1 MNTREM
7 RIPSNRVRDIERYMH
22 AELDTLYGEGE
33 VGVFV
38 GMLFEAFLGWDKAH
52 FLLHRG
58 ETIDQS
64 DLLRFH
70 WAVEDLKKYRPI
82 QHIIGYTDF
91 CGCRIAVGPDV
102 LIPRPE
108 TEEMI
113 LKIIASP
120 PSPLR
125 TERGVV
131 GVVSPSTPLS
141 IWRGVGGEAILD
153 LCTGSGCIAIAL
165 KKAFPQACVTAVDVS
180 EKALAVARCNAEA
193 NGTDIT
199 FIQADILDPKN
210 IESQYSTF
218 DLIVSN
224 PPYVRDSERTQIAA
238 NVLDYDPAL
247 ALFVP
252 DDDPLRFYRAIADIA
267 SRSLA
272 PDGLLAVEINEA
284 LADET
289 CTLLRGRGFDPITN
303 TDFRNRPRW
312 ITATHK

>member
-7 RIPSNRVRDIERYMH
+7 RIPSNRVRDIEHYMH

-108 TEEMI
+108 TEEMVQQI
-113 LKIIASP
+113 FRRLESGVRN
-120 PSPLR
+120 SSCGTR
-125 TERGVV
+125 TMPN
-131 GVVSPSTPLS
+131 SLN
-141 IWRGVGGEAILD
+141 ILD

>member
-38 GMLFEAFLGWDKAH
+38 DMLFEAFLGWDKAH

-82 QHIIGYTDF
+82 QHIIGYADF
-91 CGCRIAVGPDV
+91 CGCRIAVCPDV

-108 TEEMI
+108 TEEMVQQI
-113 LKIIASP
+113 FRRLESGVRNSSCGTHTMP
-120 PSPLR
+120 NPLN
-125 TERGVV
+125 
-131 GVVSPSTPLS
+131 
-141 IWRGVGGEAILD
+141 ILD

-289 CTLLRGRGFDPITN
+289 CALLRGRGFDSVTN

>member
-1 MNTREM
+1 MPN
-7 RIPSNRVRDIERYMH
+7 SLN
-22 AELDTLYGEGE
+22 
-33 VGVFV
+33 
-38 GMLFEAFLGWDKAH
+38 
-52 FLLHRG
+52 
-58 ETIDQS
+58 
-64 DLLRFH
+64 
-70 WAVEDLKKYRPI
+70 
-82 QHIIGYTDF
+82 
-91 CGCRIAVGPDV
+91 
-102 LIPRPE
+102 
-108 TEEMI
+108 
-113 LKIIASP
+113 
-120 PSPLR
+120 
-125 TERGVV
+125 
-131 GVVSPSTPLS
+131 
-141 IWRGVGGEAILD
+141 ILD

-252 DDDPLRFYRAIADIA
+252 DDDPLRFHRAIADIA

>member
-38 GMLFEAFLGWDKAH
+38 GILFEAFLGWDKAH

-82 QHIIGYTDF
+82 QHIIGYADF
-91 CGCRIAVGPDV
+91 CGCRIAVCPDV

-108 TEEMI
+108 TEEMVQQI
-113 LKIIASP
+113 VRRLESGVRNSSCGTHTMP
-120 PSPLR
+120 NPLN
-125 TERGVV
+125 
-131 GVVSPSTPLS
+131 
-141 IWRGVGGEAILD
+141 ILD

-210 IESQYSTF
+210 IETQYSTF

-252 DDDPLRFYRAIADIA
+252 DDDPLRFYSAIADIA

-272 PDGLLAVEINEA
+272 TDGLLAVEINEA

-289 CTLLRGRGFDPITN
+289 CTLLRGRGFDPLTN

>member
-82 QHIIGYTDF
+82 QHIIGYADF
-91 CGCRIAVGPDV
+91 CGCRIAVCPDV

-108 TEEMI
+108 TEEMVQQI
-113 LKIIASP
+113 FRRLESGVRNSSCGTHTMP
-120 PSPLR
+120 NPLN
-125 TERGVV
+125 
-131 GVVSPSTPLS
+131 
-141 IWRGVGGEAILD
+141 ILD

-252 DDDPLRFYRAIADIA
+252 DDDPLRFYSAIADIA

-272 PDGLLAVEINEA
+272 TDGLLAVEINEA

-289 CTLLRGRGFDPITN
+289 CALLRGRGFDPVTN

>member
-91 CGCRIAVGPDV
+91 CGCRIAVCPDV

-108 TEEMI
+108 TEEMVQQI
-113 LKIIASP
+113 FRRLESGVRNSSCGTQTMP
-120 PSPLR
+120 NPLN
-125 TERGVV
+125 
-131 GVVSPSTPLS
+131 
-141 IWRGVGGEAILD
+141 ILD

-199 FIQADILDPKN
+199 FIQVDILDPKN

-252 DDDPLRFYRAIADIA
+252 DDDPLRFYSAIADIA

-289 CTLLRGRGFDPITN
+289 CALLRGRGFDSVTN